1 MWQLVSH
8 RGGRCVAA
16 TFVVASL
23 LGVTGCAQIPGI
35 APEFN
40 AGQNTL
46 TSYPA
51 GQPMAID
58 PGTAEADQGAVGSVA
73 RPAVMVEERTVPAT
87 TTARVA
93 APQNLAPP
101 TRSASA
107 EPEPLPLPSRGTP
120 NLAAPA
126 EQPKSKL
133 LTPDEKAKVIAEL
146 EALAK
151 SQSAQL
157 RKSKSDC
164 ANETVP
170 PGKRV
175 ASAGGEC

>member
-1 MWQLVSH
+1 
-8 RGGRCVAA
+8 
-16 TFVVASL
+16 
-23 LGVTGCAQIPGI
+23 VTGCAQIPGI

-46 TSYPA
+46 TSYAA

-73 RPAVMVEERTVPAT
+73 RPAVMVEERTVPVSTPKAG
-87 TTARVA
+87 

-101 TRSASA
+101 MRAASA
-107 EPEPLPLPSRGTP
+107 EPEPLPPASRGTP

-157 RKSKSDC
+157 RKSSKSDC